1 MSIDNKNI
9 ATGINNAI
17 CEAVTTIAERA
28 IDKAGYD
35 KTIQATIVECT
46 DATIGKYK
54 VRYQD
59 TLFYAYA
66 TSVDVTYSNKASVY
80 VLVPNNDF
88 RQEKT
93 IVGTVQKLG
102 INYIQPVME
111 KDSYDINGANC
122 IGNSNKIF
130 KLTSYENECRLTVY
144 KKDELDELNID
155 QDALKIYLYDSDA
168 MVCNIRVENHLPAQ
182 QRYQGNY
189 GVIFKLRFTDNTGN
203 SVIRPYT
210 FDISQMTGNP
220 YKFVTPSEQ
229 TKAFRI
235 DGINFDCI
243 EEIEI
248 FAKDFPA
255 ADAPNAEE
263 SPEKYWN
270 IIFSEMAITGGIKLS
285 EQDLNGYKLTFL
297 TTKGTYFTAEDAD
310 NKELPIQAQVRIK
323 GKVAATDSS
332 NIKYYWFRENARIG
346 ASSRYYST
354 IGGQGWECLNKYNVI
369 DDNTVEFIPS
379 TFEYKAVKER
389 FTAKETTLKCCAMY
403 NDETIIE
410 NTVIIKNIGSN
421 YDITISSSNGT
432 QFYYDSGDT
441 KLECKVSI
449 EGDYNYYWS
458 MTDNNNHYKSLEEE
472 SNILEVKAS
481 DITDFSTYTCTVY
494 KQEEE
499 NELFSGSAQIRITNS
514 LEAPARTMVVINN
527 GTKVFKYSESGVSPT
542 AKSQPNP
549 EILHPLTFTVYD
561 DTRKEITADFK
572 TVTWKV
578 PKQDTMIS
586 IVGGVEPIQ
595 ETEDYYIYDTR
606 ELIYEIDERFN
617 ADKNNNDIILAV
629 ECRDLRLVSQ
639 THFTFTKEGDIG
651 TNGTDFYCKI
661 DYNIPQDAIRPA
673 YPMVWI
679 DAAGEVHKN
688 FGDYG
693 DTWFKVRLWEG
704 NAEITEELEQEW
716 KILANKYGPNNSD
729 VSHFTV
735 AKNDNSG
742 EWEFGVTGLNAEET
756 AADII
761 QVKVTYDKKTYY
773 ATLPIVYAELSD
785 SSIEWIPRT
794 GFNSVAYHT
803 DGTHPAYNN
812 NYPFEVT
819 LIENA
824 QYEWTSK
831 GQTIKDETDLLKISN
846 IDNNKATVRPT
857 SLYDGYCVNTAIG
870 CRITKD
876 GQQLGYINIPIH
888 MYHNRFGQ
896 EALNGWD
903 GNSIQ
908 LDEEGGHIYSPQVGA
923 GIKDSNNKFTGVLMG
938 KVQEHSNSTELV
950 GLLGYSEGVRSIFL
964 DSKTGRAEFGVAGGG
979 QIILDP
985 RDKTAK
991 IYSSDYSTIDKKG
1004 MLIDFTTP
1012 EIKFGSGYF
1021 NVDKDGWLTAQRGT
1035 IAGWEIG
1042 DTSLGKGYVG
1052 ISSDN
1057 SNNDNMAFWAGV
1069 AKQFNVTY
1077 NGKLTAKEADIQ
1089 GNIDAT
1095 SGTIGG
1101 WYISGKNIQN
1111 AKENPSV
1118 ILNPSKFTLGDF
1130 TVTSKGEMYAN
1141 GAKLDNVQ
1149 ANKGTLT
1156 SVNATG
1162 GTFTDITAVN
1172 ITATSGKFTG
1182 DITANTITANKG
1194 TIAGWDIGTNMISK
1208 GSTQLSA
1215 ASSDGKIT
1223 TKNIEILDGKI
1234 KIANST
1240 SGGWMA
1246 LGFGTEHLSV
1256 SGLNVST
1263 SEGISFRQNLTVENS
1278 KGTAIGSMGMIGS
1291 TLLIKPANGY
1301 NVIIGQETSDAAR
1314 IEYNPGG
1321 SITLR
1326 SAGNLNFHPGGQN
1339 RLRVYGSYNSNM
1351 GWHNATS
1358 GMFQYDPGFGTGTKN
1373 LCFVEGIF
1381 VGTV

>member
-1 MSIDNKNI
+1 MSIDNNNI

-17 CEAVTTIAERA
+17 CEAVTTITERA

-46 DATIGKYK
+46 DATIGKYQ

-66 TSVDVTYSNKASVY
+66 TSIDVTYANKTSVY

-88 RQEKT
+88 RKEKT

-102 INYIQPVME
+102 INYVQPVTE

-144 KKDELDELNID
+144 KKDELDDLEINE
-155 QDALKIYLYDSDA
+155 DALKMYLYDSDA
-168 MVCNIRVENHLPAQ
+168 MICNIRVENHLPAS

-220 YKFVTPSEQ
+220 YKFITPSEQ

-235 DGINFDCI
+235 DGINFDCL
-243 EEIEI
+243 EEIEL

-255 ADAPNAEE
+255 ADVPNAEE
-263 SPEKYWN
+263 DPDKYWN
-270 IIFSEMAITGGIKLS
+270 IIFSEMAITGGVKLS
-285 EQDLNGYKLTFL
+285 EEDLNGYKLTFL
-297 TTKGTYFTAEDAD
+297 TTKGTYFTAAD
-310 NKELPIQAQVRIK
+310 EADKELPIQAQVRIK

-354 IGGQGWECLNKYNVI
+354 IGGQGWECLNKHNII
-369 DDNTVEFIPS
+369 DDNTVEFVPS
-379 TFEYKAVKER
+379 TFEYKAIKER

-410 NTVIIKNIGSN
+410 NTVVIKNIGSN

-432 QFYYDSGDT
+432 QFYYDSGNT

-458 MTDNNNHYKSLEEE
+458 MTDNNNHYKSLEEV
-472 SNILEVKAS
+472 SNILEVQAS

-499 NELFSGSAQIRITNS
+499 SELFYGSAQIRITNS

-527 GTKVFKYSESGVSPT
+527 GTKVFKYSESGISPT

-586 IVGGVEPIQ
+586 IIGDVEPIQ

-629 ECRDLRLVSQ
+629 ECRDLKLVSQ

-661 DYNIPQDAIRPA
+661 DYNIGADDIRPY
-673 YPMVWI
+673 YPMVWK
-679 DAAGEVHKN
+679 DAEGEFHKN
-688 FGDYG
+688 WNSLS

-704 NAEITEELEQEW
+704 NAEITEGFTEEW
-716 KILANKYGPNNSD
+716 KVLANKYNYNTSD
-729 VSHFTV
+729 SSHFTV
-735 AKNDNSG
+735 TQDENSG
-742 EWEFGVTGLNAEET
+742 EWIFGLTELDAEET
-756 AADII
+756 AADIV
-761 QVKVTYDKKTYY
+761 QVKVVYDEKTYY
-773 ATLPIVYAELSD
+773 ATLPIVYAEMSD
-785 SSIEWIPRT
+785 EYIEWTPRT
-794 GFNSVAYHT
+794 GFNSVIYQT

-812 NYPFEVT
+812 NYPFEIT
-819 LIENA
+819 LIDGAEYIWETKGYITKKEN
-824 QYEWTSK
+824 
-831 GQTIKDETDLLKISN
+831 LLKITN
-846 IDNNKATVRPT
+846 TEHNKLTVRPA
-857 SLYDGYCVNTAIG
+857 SLYDGYCVNTSVACKIM
-870 CRITKD
+870 KQ
-876 GQQLGYINIPIH
+876 GQQLAYINIPIH
-888 MYHNRFGQ
+888 MYFNRFGQ
-896 EALNGWD
+896 EALNDWD

-923 GIKDSNNKFTGVLMG
+923 GVKDDNNRFTGVLMG
-938 KVQEHSNSTELV
+938 KVQEHSNSEELV
-950 GLLGYSEGVRSIFL
+950 GLLGYNEGVRSIFL
-964 DSKTGRAEFGVAGGG
+964 DSKTGKAEFGAAGGG
-979 QIILDP
+979 QIVLDP

-991 IYSSDYSTIDKKG
+991 IYSSDYSTTDKKG

-1021 NVDKDGWLTAQRGT
+1021 NVDENGWLTAQRGT
-1035 IAGWEIG
+1035 IAGWDIG
-1042 DTSLGKGYVG
+1042 DNALTKGNVG
-1052 ISSDN
+1052 ISSDSSSSEN
-1057 SNNDNMAFWAGV
+1057 IAFWAGS
-1069 AKQFNVTY
+1069 
-1077 NGKLTAKEADIQ
+1077 
-1089 GNIDAT
+1089 T
-1095 SGTIGG
+1095 S
-1101 WYISGKNIQN
+1101 
-1111 AKENPSV
+1111 
-1118 ILNPSKFTLGDF
+1118 
-1130 TVTSKGEMYAN
+1130 
-1141 GAKLDNVQ
+1141 
-1149 ANKGTLT
+1149 
-1156 SVNATG
+1156 
-1162 GTFTDITAVN
+1162 
-1172 ITATSGKFTG
+1172 ATSGKFKVDYAG
-1182 DITANTITANKG
+1182 KVTASNIHASGGTIGNWEISNGRLQTSNSDVYLGTDGFKLKNNFTVNSNGILTAKSAIIDGTITADKG
-1194 TIAGWDIGTNMISK
+1194 YIGGWEIKSTGLTNGTMYINSDSTIG
-1208 GSTQLSA
+1208 GSNWNITATGLATFSNI
-1215 ASSDGKIT
+1215 KIT
-1223 TKNIEILDGKI
+1223 GGSVAGGTVGTGINAGNLTVGTLNTDR
-1234 KIANST
+1234 IASESIST
-1240 SGGWMA
+1240 DKLALLTTSSGFFRIGEYVTHPYTSA
-1246 LGFGTEHLSV
+1246 
-1256 SGLNVST
+1256 LNVAYGAG
-1263 SEGISFRQNLTVENS
+1263 GISFRTGTSNGNAGSEKASIKLPDTTSGALDINAAAKVRLKGETGLAIYNQNTGEMKSGLT
-1278 KGTAIGSMGMIGS
+1278 
-1291 TLLIKPANGY
+1291 
-1301 NVIIGQETSDAAR
+1301 QEFEVD
-1314 IEYNPGG
+1314 YPGATG
-1321 SITLR
+1321 SIVLGFVNGILT
-1326 SAGNLNFHPGGQN
+1326 
-1339 RLRVYGSYNSNM
+1339 YYNK
-1351 GWHNATS
+1351 T
-1358 GMFQYDPGFGTGTKN
+1358 
-1373 LCFVEGIF
+1373 
-1381 VGTV
+1381 

>member
-17 CEAVTTIAERA
+17 CEAVTTITERA
-28 IDKAGYD
+28 IDRAGYD

-59 TLFYAYA
+59 TLLYAYA
-66 TSVDVTYSNKASVY
+66 TSADITYANKASVY

-102 INYIQPVME
+102 INYVQPVTE

-144 KKDELDELNID
+144 KKDELDELNIN

-168 MVCNIRVENHLPAQ
+168 MICNIRVENHLPAS

-189 GVIFKLRFTDNTGN
+189 GVIFKLRFTDNTGT
-203 SVIRPYT
+203 SIVRPYT

-220 YKFVTPSEQ
+220 YKFITPSEQ

-263 SPEKYWN
+263 DPDKYWN

-285 EQDLNGYKLTFL
+285 EEDLSGYKLTFL
-297 TTKGTYFTAEDAD
+297 TTKGTYFTAADAD
-310 NKELPIQAQVRIK
+310 DKQLPIQAQVRIK
-323 GKVAATDSS
+323 GKVAATDAS

-346 ASSRYYST
+346 ASSKYYST
-354 IGGQGWECLNKYNVI
+354 IGGQGWECLNQYNII
-369 DDNTVEFIPS
+369 DENTVEFVPA
-379 TFEYKAVKER
+379 TFEYIAVKER
-389 FTAKETTLKCCAMY
+389 FTAKETSLKCCAMY

-410 NTVIIKNIGSN
+410 NTIPIKNIGSN
-421 YDITISSSNGT
+421 YDIKITSSNGT
-432 QFYYDSGDT
+432 QFYYDSGETD
-441 KLECKVSI
+441 LICSVSV

-458 MTDNNNHYKSLEEE
+458 ITDNNNHFTSLEENNAVL
-472 SNILEVKAS
+472 SIKAA
-481 DITDFSTYTCTVY
+481 DITDFSTCTCTVY

-499 NELFSGSAQIRITNS
+499 SELYYGSSQIRITNS

-542 AKSQPNP
+542 AQSQPNP

-578 PKQDTMIS
+578 PKHNTMIS
-586 IVGGVEPIQ
+586 IVGDVEPIQ

-606 ELIYEIDERFN
+606 ELIYEINDRFN
-617 ADKNNNDIILAV
+617 SEYINNDIILAV
-629 ECRDLRLVSQ
+629 ECRDLKLVSQ
-639 THFTFTKEGDIG
+639 TYFTFTKEGDMG

-661 DYNIPQDAIRPA
+661 DYNIPQDEIRPA

-693 DTWFKVRLWEG
+693 KTWFKVRLWEG
-704 NAEITEELEQEW
+704 NMEITDELQQEW
-716 KILANKYGPNNSD
+716 KVLANKYSASSSD

-735 AKNDNSG
+735 TKNDNSG
-742 EWEFGVTGLNAEET
+742 EWEFGVTGLDAEAT

-761 QVKVTYDKKTYY
+761 QVKVTYDKKIYY
-773 ATLPIVYAELSD
+773 ATLPIVYAQLNDE
-785 SSIEWIPRT
+785 SIEWIPKT
-794 GFNSVAYHT
+794 GFSSVVYHT

-812 NYPFEVT
+812 NYPFEIT
-819 LIENA
+819 LIEDA
-824 QYEWTSK
+824 QYEWESK
-831 GQTIKDETDLLKISN
+831 GQTTKDETDLLKVTSDGN
-846 IDNNKATVRPT
+846 TATVRPA

-870 CRITKD
+870 CKVIKD
-876 GQQLGYINIPIH
+876 GQQLAYINIPIH

-923 GIKDSNNKFTGVLMG
+923 GIKNSNNQFTGVLLG
-938 KVQEHSNSTELV
+938 KVQEHDNSEELV
-950 GLLGYSEGVRSIFL
+950 GLLGYNEGIRSIFL
-964 DSKTGRAEFGVAGGG
+964 DSKTGRAEFGAAGGG
-979 QIILDP
+979 QIVLDP

-991 IYSSDYSTIDKKG
+991 IYSSDYSTINKTG

-1021 NVDKDGWLTAQRGT
+1021 NVDENGWLTAQRGT

-1042 DTSLGKGYVG
+1042 DTSLSKGGVG
-1052 ISSDN
+1052 MSSDN
-1057 SNNDNMAFWAGV
+1057 SVSTNSAFWAGSKFKV
-1069 AKQFNVTY
+1069 DFTGKVT
-1077 NGKLTAKEADIQ
+1077 TSD
-1089 GNIDAT
+1089 IDAQ
-1095 SGTIGG
+1095 GGKIGG
-1101 WYISGKNIQN
+1101 WYISGTNLQN
-1111 AKENPSV
+1111 STGTV
-1118 ILNPSKFTLGDF
+1118 VLNPSQLKLGDNF
-1130 TVTSKGEMYAN
+1130 LVTSAGNITAKGGTIGGFTI
-1141 GAKLDNVQ
+1141 GASTLSSTYLTLNSSGSISLS
-1149 ANKGTLT
+1149 GTGSIYGT
-1156 SVNATG
+1156 GWSIYGSGRASFNNIVATG
-1162 GTFTDITAVN
+1162 GSVGGWTIGTGTISSGNTVLRNTGALDIGSGANASGFSTDGTFTAKRVYLDGGVL
-1172 ITATSGKFTG
+1172 
-1182 DITANTITANKG
+1182 
-1194 TIAGWDIGTNMISK
+1194 DIGSASIRAGFK
-1208 GSTQLSA
+1208 GS
-1215 ASSDGKIT
+1215 GNNPWI
-1223 TKNIEILDGKI
+1223 
-1234 KIANST
+1234 
-1240 SGGWMA
+1240 
-1246 LGFGTEHLSV
+1246 V
-1256 SGLNVST
+1256 NVEDT
-1263 SEGISFRQNLTVENS
+1263 SEGGTGKYHTTFGYSSEAGVGNGASFRGGGNWVR
-1278 KGTAIGSMGMIGS
+1278 
-1291 TLLIKPANGY
+1291 LLNWTNG
-1301 NVIIGQETSDAAR
+1301 NVVQLNKD
-1314 IEYNPGG
+1314 G
-1321 SITLR
+1321 SITIK
-1326 SAGNLNFHPGGQN
+1326 GTTVNFECTKVQFN
-1339 RLRVYGSYNSNM
+1339 
-1351 GWHNATS
+1351 
-1358 GMFQYDPGFGTGTKN
+1358 GTDKWT
-1373 LCFVEGIF
+1373 
-1381 VGTV
+1381 

>member
-28 IDKAGYD
+28 IDRAGYD

-59 TLFYAYA
+59 TLLYAYA
-66 TSVDVTYSNKASVY
+66 TSADITYANKASVY

-102 INYIQPVME
+102 INYVQPVTE

-144 KKDELDELNID
+144 KKDELDELNIN

-168 MVCNIRVENHLPAQ
+168 MICNIRVENHLPAQ
-182 QRYQGNY
+182 QRYQGNF
-189 GVIFKLRFTDNTGN
+189 GVIFKLRFTDNTGT
-203 SVIRPYT
+203 SVVRPYT

-220 YKFVTPSEQ
+220 YKFITPSEQ

-255 ADAPNAEE
+255 ADAPDAEE
-263 SPEKYWN
+263 EPDKYWN

-285 EQDLNGYKLTFL
+285 EEDLSGYKLTFL
-297 TTKGTYFTAEDAD
+297 TTKGTYFTAADAD
-310 NKELPIQAQVRIK
+310 NKQLPIQAQVRIK
-323 GKVAATDSS
+323 GKVAATDAS

-346 ASSRYYST
+346 ASSKYYST
-354 IGGQGWECLNKYNVI
+354 IGGQGWECLNQYNII
-369 DDNTVEFIPS
+369 DENTVEFVPS
-379 TFEYKAVKER
+379 TFEYIAVKER
-389 FTAKETTLKCCAMY
+389 FTAKETSLKCCAMY

-410 NTVIIKNIGSN
+410 NTIPIKNIGSN
-421 YDITISSSNGT
+421 YDIKITSSNGT
-432 QFYYDSGDT
+432 QFYYDSGETD
-441 KLECKVSI
+441 LICSVSV

-458 MTDNNNHYKSLEEE
+458 ITDNNNHFISLEENNAVL
-472 SNILEVKAS
+472 SIKAA

-499 NELFSGSAQIRITNS
+499 SELYYGSSQIRITNS

-542 AKSQPNP
+542 AQSQPNP

-578 PKQDTMIS
+578 PKHNTMIS
-586 IVGGVEPIQ
+586 VVGDVEPIQ

-606 ELIYEIDERFN
+606 ELIYEINDRFN
-617 ADKNNNDIILAV
+617 SEYTNNDIILAV
-629 ECRDLRLVSQ
+629 ECRDLKLVSQ
-639 THFTFTKEGDIG
+639 TYFTFTKEGDMG

-661 DYNIPQDAIRPA
+661 DYNIPQDEIRPA

-679 DAAGEVHKN
+679 DAAGNIHKN

-693 DTWFKVRLWEG
+693 KTWFKVRLWEG
-704 NAEITEELEQEW
+704 NMEITDELQQEW
-716 KILANKYGPNNSD
+716 KVLANKYNASSSD

-735 AKNDNSG
+735 TKNDNSG
-742 EWEFGVTGLNAEET
+742 EWEFGVTGLDAEAT

-773 ATLPIVYAELSD
+773 ATLPIVYAQLNDE
-785 SSIEWIPRT
+785 SIEWIPRT
-794 GFNSVAYHT
+794 GFSSVVYHT

-812 NYPFEVT
+812 NYPFEIT
-819 LIENA
+819 LIEDA
-824 QYEWTSK
+824 QYEWESK
-831 GQTIKDETDLLKISN
+831 GQTTKDETDLLKITS
-846 IDNNKATVRPT
+846 DGNKATVRPA

-870 CRITKD
+870 CKVTKD
-876 GQQLGYINIPIH
+876 GQQLAYINIPIH

-923 GIKDSNNKFTGVLMG
+923 GVKNSNNQFTGVLLG
-938 KVQEHSNSTELV
+938 KVQEHDNSEELV
-950 GLLGYSEGVRSIFL
+950 GLLGYNEGIRSIFL
-964 DSKTGRAEFGVAGGG
+964 DSKTGRAEFGAAGGG

-991 IYSSDYSTIDKKG
+991 IYSSDYSTTDKTG

-1021 NVDKDGWLTAQRGT
+1021 NVDENGYLTAQRGT
-1035 IAGWEIG
+1035 IAGWNIG
-1042 DTSLGKGYVG
+1042 DKALTKGQVG

-1057 SNNDNMAFWAGV
+1057 SANTNIAFWAGSTT
-1069 AKQFNVTY
+1069 AS
-1077 NGKLTAKEADIQ
+1077 NGKFKVDFAGKVTASDIHST
-1089 GNIDAT
+1089 G
-1095 SGTIGG
+1095 GTIGG
-1101 WYISGKNIQN
+1101 WYISGSNIQN
-1111 AKENPSV
+1111 KETNPSV
-1118 ILNPSKFTLGDF
+1118 ILNPSQFTLGDF
-1130 TVTSKGEMYAN
+1130 TVNSNGDMYAN
-1141 GAKLDNVQ
+1141 GAKLDNVT
-1149 ANKGTLT
+1149 ANKGTMT
-1156 SVNATG
+1156 DVNATG
-1162 GTFTDITAVN
+1162 GTFTNITAVN

-1182 DITANTITANKG
+1182 DITANNITANKG
-1194 TIAGWDIGTNMISK
+1194 TIAGWTIGTNTISK
-1208 GSTQLSA
+1208 GSTSLS
-1215 ASSDGKIT
+1215 SSSSNGKIT
-1223 TKNIEILDGKI
+1223 TSNIEINEGKI
-1234 KIANST
+1234 YISGT
-1240 SGGWMA
+1240 SGWMA
-1246 LGFGTEHLSV
+1246 LGWGTDHLATT
-1256 SGLNVST
+1256 GLNVTST
-1263 SEGISFRQNLTVENS
+1263 NGISFRSGMTYNS
-1278 KGTAIGSMGMIGS
+1278 IGTAQGSIGMSGS
-1291 TLLIKPANGY
+1291 TLLIKPAGSNK
-1301 NVIIGQETSDAAR
+1301 VVIGQEASGSSR
-1314 IEYNPGG
+1314 IEFEPGTSG

-1326 SAGNLNFHPGGQN
+1326 SPGKIYLRPVNNGNLQI
-1339 RLRVYGSYNSNM
+1339 YGSYNNNLDYHTA
-1351 GWHNATS
+1351 GS
-1358 GMFQYDPGFGTGTKN
+1358 GMFEYDPGLGTGTRY
-1373 LCFVEGIF
+1373 LCFVNGIF
-1381 VGTV
+1381 IDSIAKS

>member
-1 MSIDNKNI
+1 MSIDNNNI

-17 CEAVTTIAERA
+17 CEAVTTITERA

-46 DATIGKYK
+46 DATIGKYQ

-66 TSVDVTYSNKASVY
+66 TSVDVTYANRTSVY
-80 VLVPNNDF
+80 VLIPNNDF
-88 RQEKT
+88 RKEKT

-102 INYIQPVME
+102 INYVQPVTE

-144 KKDELDELNID
+144 KKDELDDLEINE
-155 QDALKIYLYDSDA
+155 DALKMYLYDSDA
-168 MVCNIRVENHLPAQ
+168 MICNIRVENHFPAS

-203 SVIRPYT
+203 SVVRPYT

-220 YKFVTPSEQ
+220 YKFITPSEQ

-235 DGINFDCI
+235 DGINFDCL
-243 EEIEI
+243 EEIEL

-263 SPEKYWN
+263 DPDKYWN

-285 EQDLNGYKLTFL
+285 EEDLNGYKLTFL
-297 TTKGTYFTAEDAD
+297 TTKGTYFTAEDKAD
-310 NKELPIQAQVRIK
+310 KELPIQAQVRIK

-346 ASSRYYST
+346 TSSRYYST
-354 IGGQGWECLNKYNVI
+354 IGGQGWECLNKYNII
-369 DDNTVEFIPS
+369 DDNTVEFVPS
-379 TFEYKAVKER
+379 TFEYKAIKER

-410 NTVIIKNIGSN
+410 NTIIIKNIGSN

-432 QFYYDSGDT
+432 QFYYDSGNT

-449 EGDYNYYWS
+449 EDDYNYYWS
-458 MTDNNNHYKSLEEE
+458 MTDNNNHYKSLEEV
-472 SNILEVKAS
+472 SNILEVQAS

-499 NELFSGSAQIRITNS
+499 SELFYGSAQIRITNS

-527 GTKVFKYSESGVSPT
+527 GTKVFKYSESGISPT

-578 PKQDTMIS
+578 PKQDTMIN
-586 IVGGVEPIQ
+586 IIGDVEPIQ

-629 ECRDLRLVSQ
+629 ECRDLKLVSQ

-661 DYNIPQDAIRPA
+661 DYNIAADDIRPH
-673 YPMVWI
+673 YPMVWK
-679 DAAGEVHKN
+679 DAEGEFHKN
-688 FGDYG
+688 WNSLS

-704 NAEITEELEQEW
+704 NAEITEGFTEEW
-716 KILANKYGPNNSD
+716 KVLANKYNYNTSD
-729 VSHFTV
+729 LSHFTV
-735 AKNDNSG
+735 TQNENSG
-742 EWEFGVTGLNAEET
+742 EWIFGLTGLNTEET

-761 QVKVTYDKKTYY
+761 QVKVVYDEKTYY
-773 ATLPIVYAELSD
+773 ATLPIVYAEMSNEY
-785 SSIEWIPRT
+785 IEWIPRT
-794 GFNSVAYHT
+794 GFNSVIYQT

-812 NYPFEVT
+812 NYPFEIT
-819 LIENA
+819 LVDGAEYIWETKGYTTKEEN
-824 QYEWTSK
+824 
-831 GQTIKDETDLLKISN
+831 LLKITN
-846 IDNNKATVRPT
+846 TEHNKLTVRPA
-857 SLYDGYCVNTAIG
+857 SLYDGYCVNTSVA
-870 CRITKD
+870 CKVMKQ
-876 GQQLGYINIPIH
+876 GQQLAYINIPIH
-888 MYHNRFGQ
+888 MYFNRFGQ
-896 EALNGWD
+896 EALNDWD

-923 GIKDSNNKFTGVLMG
+923 GIKDSNNRFTGVLMG
-938 KVQEHSNSTELV
+938 KVKEHNNSQELI
-950 GLLGYSEGVRSIFL
+950 GLLGYNEGVRSIFL
-964 DSKTGRAEFGVAGGG
+964 DSKTGKAEFGAAGGG
-979 QIILDP
+979 QIVLDP

-991 IYSSDYSTIDKKG
+991 IYSSDYSTVDKKG

-1021 NVDKDGWLTAQRGT
+1021 NVNKDGWLTAQRGT

-1042 DTSLGKGYVG
+1042 DTSLSKGGVG
-1052 ISSDN
+1052 MSSDN
-1057 SNNDNMAFWAGV
+1057 SVSTNSAFWAGSKFKV
-1069 AKQFNVTY
+1069 DFTGKVT
-1077 NGKLTAKEADIQ
+1077 TSD
-1089 GNIDAT
+1089 IDAQ
-1095 SGTIGG
+1095 GGKIGG
-1101 WYISGKNIQN
+1101 WYISGTNLQN
-1111 AKENPSV
+1111 SSGTV
-1118 ILNPSKFTLGDF
+1118 VLNPSQLKLGDNF
-1130 TVTSKGEMYAN
+1130 LVTS
-1141 GAKLDNVQ
+1141 
-1149 ANKGTLT
+1149 
-1156 SVNATG
+1156 TG
-1162 GTFTDITAVN
+1162 N
-1172 ITATSGKFTG
+1172 ITAKGGTIGGFTIGASTLTGTNLTLNSSGSISLSGTGSIYGTGWSILGSGKASFSNINASGGSIGSWSITSGSISKG
-1182 DITANTITANKG
+1182 NTALNADG
-1194 TIAGWDIGTNMISK
+1194 TISAGGGSSNNGLDIDTNGTLNVRRIYLGGGILDIGTASIRA
-1208 GSTQLSA
+1208 GSGSSTDKPWVVNYE
-1215 ASSDGKIT
+1215 ASTKTMVFGGNDASGYPAVLRGKNVDIYAHGSSGYVNIGNGDDTIQINNKTVDWKTIT
-1223 TKNIEILDGKI
+1223 
-1234 KIANST
+1234 
-1240 SGGWMA
+1240 
-1246 LGFGTEHLSV
+1246 
-1256 SGLNVST
+1256 
-1263 SEGISFRQNLTVENS
+1263 
-1278 KGTAIGSMGMIGS
+1278 IGSG
-1291 TLLIKPANGY
+1291 
-1301 NVIIGQETSDAAR
+1301 E
-1314 IEYNPGG
+1314 
-1321 SITLR
+1321 
-1326 SAGNLNFHPGGQN
+1326 
-1339 RLRVYGSYNSNM
+1339 
-1351 GWHNATS
+1351 NAQ
-1358 GMFQYDPGFGTGTKN
+1358 QYEV
-1373 LCFVEGIF
+1373 LCKV
-1381 VGTV
+1381 

>member
-1 MSIDNKNI
+1 MSIDNNNI

-17 CEAVTTIAERA
+17 CEAVTTITERA

-46 DATIGKYK
+46 DATIGKYQ

-66 TSVDVTYSNKASVY
+66 TSVDVTYANKTSVY

-88 RQEKT
+88 RKEKT

-102 INYIQPVME
+102 INYVQPVSE

-144 KKDELDELNID
+144 KKDELDDLEINE
-155 QDALKIYLYDSDA
+155 DALKMYLYDSDA
-168 MVCNIRVENHLPAQ
+168 MICNIRVENHLPAS

-203 SVIRPYT
+203 SVVRPYT

-220 YKFVTPSEQ
+220 YKFITPSEQ

-235 DGINFDCI
+235 DGINFDCL
-243 EEIEI
+243 EEIEL

-263 SPEKYWN
+263 DPDKYWN

-285 EQDLNGYKLTFL
+285 EEDLNGYKLTFL
-297 TTKGTYFTAEDAD
+297 TTKGTYFTAAD
-310 NKELPIQAQVRIK
+310 EADKELPIQAQVRIK

-354 IGGQGWECLNKYNVI
+354 IGGQGWECLNKYNII
-369 DDNTVEFIPS
+369 DDNTVEFVPS

-403 NDETIIE
+403 NDETVIE

-432 QFYYDSGDT
+432 QFYYDSGNT

-458 MTDNNNHYKSLEEE
+458 MTDNNNHYKSLEEV
-472 SNILEVKAS
+472 SNILEVQAS

-499 NELFSGSAQIRITNS
+499 SELFYGSAQIRITNS

-527 GTKVFKYSESGVSPT
+527 GTKVFKYSESGISPT

-572 TVTWKV
+572 IVTWKV
-578 PKQDTMIS
+578 PKQDTMIN
-586 IVGGVEPIQ
+586 IVGDVEPIQ

-629 ECRDLRLVSQ
+629 ECRDLKLVSQ

-661 DYNIPQDAIRPA
+661 DYNIAADDIRPH
-673 YPMVWI
+673 YPMIWK
-679 DAAGEVHKN
+679 DAEGEFHKN
-688 FGDYG
+688 WNSLS

-704 NAEITEELEQEW
+704 NAEITEGFTEEW
-716 KILANKYGPNNSD
+716 KVLANKYNYNTSD
-729 VSHFTV
+729 SSHFTV
-735 AKNDNSG
+735 TQDENSG
-742 EWEFGVTGLNAEET
+742 EWIFGLTELDAEET

-761 QVKVTYDKKTYY
+761 QVKVVYDEKTYY
-773 ATLPIVYAELSD
+773 ATLPIVYAEMSD
-785 SSIEWIPRT
+785 EYIEWIPRT
-794 GFNSVAYHT
+794 GFNSVIYQT

-812 NYPFEVT
+812 NYPFEIT
-819 LIENA
+819 LVDGAEYIWETKGYTTKEEN
-824 QYEWTSK
+824 
-831 GQTIKDETDLLKISN
+831 LLKITN
-846 IDNNKATVRPT
+846 TEHNKLTVRPA
-857 SLYDGYCVNTAIG
+857 SLYDGYCVNTSVA
-870 CRITKD
+870 CKVMKQ
-876 GQQLGYINIPIH
+876 GQQLTYINIPIH
-888 MYHNRFGQ
+888 MYFNRFGQ

-923 GIKDSNNKFTGVLMG
+923 GIKDSNNRFTGVLMG
-938 KVQEHSNSTELV
+938 KVKEHSNSQELV
-950 GLLGYSEGVRSIFL
+950 GLLGYNEGVRSIFL
-964 DSKTGRAEFGVAGGG
+964 DSKTGRAEFGAAGGG
-979 QIILDP
+979 QIVLDP

-991 IYSSDYSTIDKKG
+991 IYSSDYSTTDKKG

-1035 IAGWEIG
+1035 IAGWNIG
-1042 DTSLGKGYVG
+1042 DNALTKGNVG

-1057 SNNDNMAFWAGV
+1057 SVNTNIAFWAGSST
-1069 AKQFNVTY
+1069 AD
-1077 NGKLTAKEADIQ
+1077 NGKFKVDFTGKVTASDIHASGGTI
-1089 GNIDAT
+1089 GNWEVKNGRLQTTDGNVYLSTSELKIRDNFSVNGSTGILYANKAVLDNIQAT
-1095 SGTIGG
+1095 NGGTIGG
-1101 WYISGKNIQN
+1101 FTIGKTTLSGTNLTLNSGGSISLSGAGSIYGTGWSILGSGQATFNNIN
-1111 AKENPSV
+1111 
-1118 ILNPSKFTLGDF
+1118 L
-1130 TVTSKGEMYAN
+1130 
-1141 GAKLDNVQ
+1141 
-1149 ANKGTLT
+1149 
-1156 SVNATG
+1156 TG
-1162 GTFTDITAVN
+1162 GQIKWGNVN
-1172 ITATSGKFTG
+1172 INNNGNLTATKANITG
-1182 DITANTITANKG
+1182 DVAAQNFEFKYGNDYYFHMGQTSNHPTA
-1194 TIAGWDIGTNMISK
+1194 
-1208 GSTQLSA
+1208 
-1215 ASSDGKIT
+1215 
-1223 TKNIEILDGKI
+1223 
-1234 KIANST
+1234 
-1240 SGGWMA
+1240 
-1246 LGFGTEHLSV
+1246 
-1256 SGLNVST
+1256 SGLNIGSKGGIT
-1263 SEGISFRQNLTVENS
+1263 AEDKNGSFGISLCSGVSN
-1278 KGTAIGSMGMIGS
+1278 
-1291 TLLIKPANGY
+1291 ANGSSTF
-1301 NVIIGQETSDAAR
+1301 TSANQTSLSGKSVWISA
-1314 IEYNPGG
+1314 
-1321 SITLR
+1321 
-1326 SAGNLNFHPGGQN
+1326 SAG
-1339 RLRVYGSYNSNM
+1339 SSNIF
-1351 GWHNATS
+1351 
-1358 GMFQYDPGFGTGTKN
+1358 FQYGESWVSFKN
-1373 LCFVEGIF
+1373 IWDRVKGLPEPLM
-1381 VGTV
+1381 